1 MAEERLQKILA
12 RAGIASRRKCE
23 EYIAEGRVTV
33 DGAAVTEMGV
43 KVDCLQHE
51 VCFDGKPVHFER
63 KVYYVLYKPR
73 GVICTQRDPQG
84 RKRAVDL
91 LRGVRERVF
100 PVGRLDMDSEGLL
113 ILTNDG
119 EFGNRIAH
127 PRHEISKSYIVDVQG
142 LVAEGQIRRLTDGV
156 RLEEGIA
163 RVQKARVLAR
173 TSEVSRLLVTLA
185 EGKKREIRRM
195 LDSLGFPVL
204 KIKRIRIGSLRVGT
218 LMPGQHRELTT
229 EEVRALMSCART
241 GEMPRQKRRSGSE
254 EGKAILRMRS
264 RHRARRSQAE

>member
-33 DGAAVTEMGV
+33 DGTPVTEMGV
-43 KVDCLQHE
+43 KVDLEHHAI
-51 VCFDGKPVHFER
+51 CFDGNPVHIEK
-63 KVYYVLYKPR
+63 KVYYLLYKPR
-73 GVICTQRDPQG
+73 GVICTQHDPQG
-84 RKRAVDL
+84 RKRAVDM

-127 PRHEISKSYIVDVQG
+127 PRHEIAKTYIVDVQG
-142 LVAEGQIRRLTDGV
+142 TVADAQVQRLTDGV

-163 RVQKARVLAR
+163 KVQKARVLAR
-173 TSEVSRLLVTLA
+173 SNDVSRMLVTLA

-195 LDSLGFPVL
+195 LDALGFPVT
-204 KIKRIRIGSLRVGT
+204 KIKRIRIGSLRMGT
-218 LMPGQHRELTT
+218 LMPGQHRELSP
-229 EEVRALMSCART
+229 EEIRALMSCART
-241 GEMPRQKRRSGSE
+241 GETSHVTPRSLSD

-264 RHRARRSQAE
+264 RRRTGRPRRE